1 MKADICFFFR
11 LASFAA
17 AVFVSPKFSLA
28 LPDSPLSGEYD
39 LTGSESVGNTWGGTY
54 QIGESGVLNI
64 SGGGILTVTYGQN
77 EWGTLTNNGVI
88 NIGAKDSAGT
98 LIVDSPNSFTS
109 GWAAVV
115 GGSGTVNIGEMGSL
129 TFTGYI
135 PSYWGVSVHIGNMDL
150 AGSVSVI
157 PSAGVDSYFR
167 VDNLTVRE
175 NGSFDSGAM
184 HLSAQ
189 NGVWDIY
196 GGGISAPKLRV
207 ASGEMTVNLRGENLL
222 ENLRVV
228 SIDSN
233 TGTTV
238 KMNVFADN
246 IIQNLEVNANS
257 VMEFSI
263 SRGSRLMIKNFSTK
277 DNNNVYQAENIEAVF
292 HDYSNGSFFIANS
305 DYWIE
310 DNRLY
315 IPAADTYVTLA
326 AYDGEG
332 GLLSGEWSFE
342 WNAQLNLNELVLT
355 VPEPAA
361 FAAALGAF
369 ALAFALRGR
378 AGR

>member
-28 LPDSPLSGEYD
+28 LPDSPLGEKYD
-39 LTGSESVGNTWGGTY
+39 LTGSEAVGNTWGATY
-54 QIGESGVLNI
+54 QIDESGVLNI
-64 SGGGILTVTYGQN
+64 FGGGILTVTYGQN
-77 EWGTLTNNGVI
+77 NWGTLTNNGVI

-98 LIVDSPNSFTS
+98 LIVDSPNSFTP

-246 IIQNLEVNANS
+246 IIQNLEFNANS

-263 SRGSRLMIKNFSTK
+263 SNGSRLIINNFSTK
-277 DNNNVYQAENIEAVF
+277 DNNNVWQAENVEAVF
-292 HDYSNGSFFIANS
+292 YDYSNGSFFIGNS

-315 IPAADTYVTLA
+315 IPAADTYVTLT

>member
-28 LPDSPLSGEYD
+28 IPDSPLSGEYD

-54 QIGESGVLNI
+54 QIDESGVLNI

-135 PSYWGVSVHIGNMDL
+135 PSYWGVSVHIGDMDL

-263 SRGSRLMIKNFSTK
+263 SGGSRLMIKNFSTK

-315 IPAADTYVTLA
+315 IPAADTYVTLP

>member
-1 MKADICFFFR
+1 MKTDICFFFR

-315 IPAADTYVTLA
+315 IPAADTYVTLT

>member
-1 MKADICFFFR
+1 M
-11 LASFAA
+11 ASFAA

-315 IPAADTYVTLA
+315 IPAADTYVTLT

-342 WNAQLNLNELVLT
+342 WNADLNLNELVLT

>member
-28 LPDSPLSGEYD
+28 IPDSPLSGEYD

-263 SRGSRLMIKNFSTK
+263 SGGSRLMIKNFSTK

-315 IPAADTYVTLA
+315 IPAADTYVTLT

>member
-28 LPDSPLSGEYD
+28 IPDSPLSGEYD

-54 QIGESGVLNI
+54 QIDESGVLNI

-77 EWGTLTNNGVI
+77 NWTTLTNNGVI

-98 LIVDSPNSFTS
+98 LIVDSPNSFTP
-109 GWAAVV
+109 WWVPVV

-263 SRGSRLMIKNFSTK
+263 SGGSRLMIKNFSTK

-315 IPAADTYVTLA
+315 IPAADTYVTLT

>member
-17 AVFVSPKFSLA
+17 AVFASSKFA
-28 LPDSPLSGEYD
+28 FAIPDSPLSGEYD

-175 NGSFDSGAM
+175 SGSFDSGAM

-246 IIQNLEVNANS
+246 IIQNLEFNANS

-263 SRGSRLMIKNFSTK
+263 SNGSRLIINNFSTK
-277 DNNNVYQAENIEAVF
+277 DNNNVWQAENVEAVF
-292 HDYSNGSFFIANS
+292 YDYSNGSFFIGNS

-315 IPAADTYVTLA
+315 IPAADTYVTLT

>member
-28 LPDSPLSGEYD
+28 IPDSPLSGEYD

-54 QIGESGVLNI
+54 QIDESGVLNI

-77 EWGTLTNNGVI
+77 NWTTLTNNGVI

-98 LIVDSPNSFTS
+98 LIVDSPNSFTP
-109 GWAAVV
+109 WWVPVV

-315 IPAADTYVTLA
+315 IPAADTYVTLT

>member
-28 LPDSPLSGEYD
+28 IPDSPLSGEYD

-54 QIGESGVLNI
+54 QIDESGVLNI

-77 EWGTLTNNGVI
+77 NWTTLTNNGVI

-98 LIVDSPNSFTS
+98 LIVDSPNSFTP
-109 GWAAVV
+109 WWVPVV

-315 IPAADTYVTLA
+315 IPAADTYVTLT

-342 WNAQLNLNELVLT
+342 WNADLNLNELVLT

>member
-1 MKADICFFFR
+1 MKANICFFFR

-28 LPDSPLSGEYD
+28 LPDSPLGEEYN
-39 LTGSESVGNTWGGTY
+39 LTGSEAVGDTWGGSTY
-54 QIGESGVLNI
+54 QIDESGVLNI
-64 SGGGILTVTYGQN
+64 FGGGILTVTYGQN
-77 EWGTLTNNGVI
+77 NWSTLTNNGVI
-88 NIGAKDSAGT
+88 NIGKKDSAGT
-98 LIVDSPNSFTS
+98 LIVDSPNSFTP
-109 GWAAVV
+109 GWVPVV

-129 TFTGYI
+129 IFTGYI
-135 PSYWGVSVHIGNMDL
+135 PSYWGDSVHIRNMNI
-150 AGSVSVI
+150 AGTVSVL

-175 NGSFDSGAM
+175 SGSFDSGAM
-184 HLSAQ
+184 HLSAE

-263 SRGSRLMIKNFSTK
+263 SRGSRLIISNFSTK
-277 DNNNVYQAENIEAVF
+277 DNNNVGEAENVEAVF
-292 HDYSNGSFFIANS
+292 CDYSNGSFFIDNS
-305 DYWIE
+305 DFWIE

-315 IPAADTYVTLA
+315 IPAVDTYVTLT

-369 ALAFALRGR
+369 ALFIAARR
-378 AGR
+378 RR

>member
-17 AVFVSPKFSLA
+17 AVFASSKFA
-28 LPDSPLSGEYD
+28 FAIPDSPLSGEYD

-246 IIQNLEVNANS
+246 IIQNLEFNANS

-263 SRGSRLMIKNFSTK
+263 SRGSRLIINNFSTK
-277 DNNNVYQAENIEAVF
+277 DNNNVWQAENVEAVF
-292 HDYSNGSFFIANS
+292 YDYSNGSFFIGNS

-315 IPAADTYVTLA
+315 IPAADTYVTLT

-369 ALAFALRGR
+369 TLAFALRGR

>member
-1 MKADICFFFR
+1 MKVDICFFFR

-28 LPDSPLSGEYD
+28 LPDSPLGEEYD
-39 LTGSESVGNTWGGTY
+39 LTGSEAVGNTWGGTY

-64 SGGGILTVTYGQN
+64 FGGGILTVTYGQN
-77 EWGTLTNNGVI
+77 NWGTLTNNGVI

-98 LIVDSPNSFTS
+98 LIVDSPNSFTP
-109 GWAAVV
+109 GWVPVV

-129 TFTGYI
+129 IFTGYI
-135 PSYWGVSVHIGNMDL
+135 PSYWAPSVHIGNMDI
-150 AGSVSVI
+150 AGAVSVI

-175 NGSFDSGAM
+175 SGSFDSGAM
-184 HLSAQ
+184 HLYAQ

-207 ASGEMTVNLRGENLL
+207 APGEMTVNLRGENLL

-228 SIDSN
+228 SIDSD
-233 TGTTV
+233 TGTTI

-246 IIQNLEVNANS
+246 IIQNLEFNANS

-263 SRGSRLMIKNFSTK
+263 SRGSRLIINNFLTK
-277 DNNNVYQAENIEAVF
+277 DNNNVWQAENVEAVF
-292 HDYSNGSFFIANS
+292 YDYSNGSFFIGN
-305 DYWIE
+305 DYWIQ

-315 IPAADTYVTLA
+315 IPAVDTYVTLT

-342 WNAQLNLNELVLT
+342 WNEQLNLNELVLT

-369 ALAFALRGR
+369 ALVFALRGR

>member
-54 QIGESGVLNI
+54 QIDESGVLNI

-77 EWGTLTNNGVI
+77 KWGTLTNNGVI

-109 GWAAVV
+109 EWAAVV

-263 SRGSRLMIKNFSTK
+263 SGGSRLMIKNFSTK

-315 IPAADTYVTLA
+315 IPAADTYVTLT

-342 WNAQLNLNELVLT
+342 WNADLNLNELVLT

>member
-28 LPDSPLSGEYD
+28 LPDSPLGEEYD
-39 LTGSESVGNTWGGTY
+39 LTGSEAVGNTWGGTY

-64 SGGGILTVTYGQN
+64 FGGGILTVTYGQN

-98 LIVDSPNSFTS
+98 LIVDSPNSFTP

-135 PSYWGVSVHIGNMDL
+135 PSYWGVSVNIGDMDI
-150 AGSVSVI
+150 AGAVSVI

-167 VDNLTVRE
+167 VDNLTLRE
-175 NGSFDSGAM
+175 SGSFVTNGM
-184 HLSAQ
+184 NLCVE

-196 GGGISAPKLRV
+196 GGGIAATKLRV
-207 ASGEMTVNLRGENLL
+207 GAGSATINLRGENLL
-222 ENLRVV
+222 GNLNAISVDTDKGV
-228 SIDSN
+228 N
-233 TGTTV
+233 L
-238 KMNVFADN
+238 KMNVEADN
-246 IIQNLEVNANS
+246 TVKNLEFHSNTSIELS
-257 VMEFSI
+257 VAE
-263 SRGSRLMIKNFSTK
+263 GSRLLINNFTTK
-277 DNNNVYQAENIEAVF
+277 DNGGVYQAQNAEIIF
-292 HDYSNGSFFIANS
+292 RDWSGGSFFIGDTN
-305 DYWIE
+305 YWIQ

-315 IPAADTYVTLA
+315 IPAVDTYVDLI
-326 AYDGEG
+326 AYDADG
-332 GLLSGEWSFE
+332 GLLSGVWSFK
-342 WNAQLNLNELVLT
+342 WNADLNLNELTLT

-361 FAAALGAF
+361 VAAAFGALS
-369 ALAFALRGR
+369 LAFAMRR
-378 AGR
+378 RRK

>member
-1 MKADICFFFR
+1 M
-11 LASFAA
+11 
-17 AVFVSPKFSLA
+17 PKFSLA
-28 LPDSPLSGEYD
+28 IPDSPLSGEYD
-39 LTGSESVGNTWGGTY
+39 LTGSEAVGNTWGGTY

-64 SGGGILTVTYGQN
+64 FGGGILTVTYGQD
-77 EWGTLTNNGVI
+77 EWPTLTNNGVI

-98 LIVDSPNSFTS
+98 LIVDSPNSFTPK
-109 GWAAVV
+109 WAPVV

-129 TFTGYI
+129 IFTGYI
-135 PSYWGVSVHIGNMDL
+135 PSFWAPSVHIVDMDI
-150 AGSVSVI
+150 AGTVSVI

-175 NGSFDSGAM
+175 SGSFDSGAM

-207 ASGEMTVNLRGENLL
+207 ASGEMTVNLRGENVL
-222 ENLRVV
+222 ENLRAV

-246 IIQNLEVNANS
+246 IIQNLEFNANS
-257 VMEFSI
+257 VVEFSI
-263 SRGSRLMIKNFSTK
+263 SRGSRLIISNFSTK
-277 DNNNVYQAENIEAVF
+277 DNNNVWQAENVEAVF
-292 HDYSNGSFFIANS
+292 YDYSNGSFFIDNS
-305 DYWIE
+305 DFWIQE
-310 DNRLY
+310 NRLY
-315 IPAADTYVTLA
+315 ISAVDTYVTLT

-342 WNAQLNLNELVLT
+342 WNEQLNLNELVLT

-369 ALAFALRGR
+369 ALVFALRGR
-378 AGR
+378 ARR

>member
-1 MKADICFFFR
+1 MKTDICFFFR

-315 IPAADTYVTLA
+315 IPAADTYVTLT

-342 WNAQLNLNELVLT
+342 WNADLNLNELVLT

>member
-1 MKADICFFFR
+1 M
-11 LASFAA
+11 ASFAA

-28 LPDSPLSGEYD
+28 LPDSPLGEKYD
-39 LTGSESVGNTWGGTY
+39 LTGTEAVGNTWGATY

-64 SGGGILTVTYGQN
+64 FGGGILTVTYGQDKYP
-77 EWGTLTNNGVI
+77 TLTNNGVI
-88 NIGAKDSAGT
+88 NIGTKDSAGT
-98 LIVDSPNSFTS
+98 LIVDSPNSFTPE
-109 GWAAVV
+109 WATVV
-115 GGSGTVNIGEMGSL
+115 GGSGTVNIGKMGSL

-135 PSYWGVSVHIGNMDL
+135 PSFWAPSVHIVDMDI
-150 AGSVSVI
+150 AGTVSVI
-157 PSAGVDSYFR
+157 PAAGVDSYFR

-175 NGSFDSGAM
+175 SGSFDSGAM

-207 ASGEMTVNLRGENLL
+207 ASGEMTVNLRGENVLK
-222 ENLRVV
+222 NLRAV
-228 SIDSN
+228 SIDSDI
-233 TGTTV
+233 GTTL

-246 IIQNLEVNANS
+246 IIQNLEFNANS
-257 VMEFSI
+257 VVEFSI
-263 SRGSRLMIKNFSTK
+263 SRGSRLIISNFSTK
-277 DNNNVYQAENIEAVF
+277 DNNNVWEAENVEAVF
-292 HDYSNGSFFIANS
+292 HDYSNGSFFIDNS
-305 DYWIE
+305 DFWIQ

-315 IPAADTYVTLA
+315 ISAVDTYVTLT

-342 WNAQLNLNELVLT
+342 WNEQLNLNELVLT

-369 ALAFALRGR
+369 ALFIAARR
-378 AGR
+378 RR

>member
-54 QIGESGVLNI
+54 QIDESGVLNI

-77 EWGTLTNNGVI
+77 KWGTLTNNGVI

-109 GWAAVV
+109 EWAAVV

-263 SRGSRLMIKNFSTK
+263 SNGSRLMIKNFSTK

-315 IPAADTYVTLA
+315 IPAADTYVTLT

-342 WNAQLNLNELVLT
+342 WNADLNLNELVLT

>member
-28 LPDSPLSGEYD
+28 IPDSPLSGEYD

-54 QIGESGVLNI
+54 QIDESGVLNI

-135 PSYWGVSVHIGNMDL
+135 PSYWGVSVHIGDMDL

-263 SRGSRLMIKNFSTK
+263 SGGSRLMIKNFSTK

-315 IPAADTYVTLA
+315 IPAADTYVTLT